1 MLAFP
6 CGGYHVLA
14 VDGGHVAARVGYG
27 LQDHPS
33 QLLATLALAYV
44 PIDYPIRAGETT
56 RTVADLVESEKLGCR
71 AGRDVAEVDRLVA
84 LRQASDL
91 EEQPG
96 RAVVD
101 RADGHGGVVAAAAG
115 RSARN
120 HDAAGADLCAGSPP
134 RVETT
139 AGRFLRA
146 GQTYVDEYQQ
156 HFLRTQYGDGSW
168 SCRPAAGQA
177 SDRDFASQFLYSGQ
191 AAEWLALSLPA
202 AKLEEPALVKSV
214 EFLDGVLNS
223 ERVSL
228 ERAGAEQPRHRRRG
242 ECRRCAGGIRHAGV
256 QASRRPRAG
265 SRSEAEGRPA
275 GRYRG
280 GRTGRRLGH
289 AIERARRL
297 REFARFWE
305 LSQAASPGRQ
315 PGDKAASSQGGGDLN
330 TDAPGSRTHQFA
342 PGDSR

>member
-1 MLAFP
+1 MKQPL
-6 CGGYHVLA
+6 
-14 VDGGHVAARVGYG
+14 DGSFAR
-27 LQDHPS
+27 
-33 QLLATLALAYV
+33 A
-44 PIDYPIRAGETT
+44 
-56 RTVADLVESEKLGCR
+56 K
-71 AGRDVAEVDRLVA
+71 
-84 LRQASDL
+84 
-91 EEQPG
+91 
-96 RAVVD
+96 
-101 RADGHGGVVAAAAG
+101 
-115 RSARN
+115 
-120 HDAAGADLCAGSPP
+120 
-134 RVETT
+134 
-139 AGRFLRA
+139 
-146 GQTYVDEYQQ
+146 TYVDEYQQ

-223 ERVSL
+223 ERYRWNVQALSSRDIAAVAHAAHAL
-228 ERAGAEQPRHRRRG
+228 VVYDTRVFKPADAPEPAPDQKRKGVQPVVTA
-242 ECRRCAGGIRHAGV
+242 AGGQAG
-256 QASRRPRAG
+256 G
-265 SRSEAEGRPA
+265 
-275 GRYRG
+275 
-280 GRTGRRLGH
+280 LGH